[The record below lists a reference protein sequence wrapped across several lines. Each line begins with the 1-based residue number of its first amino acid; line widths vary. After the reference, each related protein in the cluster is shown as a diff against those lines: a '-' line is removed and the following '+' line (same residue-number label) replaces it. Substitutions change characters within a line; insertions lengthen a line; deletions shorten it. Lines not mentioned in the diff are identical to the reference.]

1 MEKRQFLATVSGTS
15 EAAVQPMFDASFSR
29 FANAALPKRAAVAAG
44 VEPYPGAWN
53 RTQAQ
58 HLLRRTLFG
67 LSQPDVDKALSL
79 DATTAVDALLDL
91 PAAAPP
97 PPLVVSA
104 TETAIPVGQTWIDA
118 AYDGNLNGERGR
130 SLQHWWMGLLLNQG
144 FSIREKMTLFWHNH
158 FAAELRD
165 VGDAHMMHIELAMLR
180 ANALGNFKDLVRK
193 ITLDPAMLRYLN
205 GNTNTKANPNENYGR
220 ELQELFTIGKGPE
233 ISAGNYTNYTEEDV
247 KAAARV
253 LTGWRDLR
261 DTRAAEFRPTQH
273 DTGDKTFSS
282 AYGGAVITGRAG
294 VDGAKEVDDL
304 IDLIFAQA
312 ETARFICRKLYRWFV
327 YYAIDAA
334 TEKNVIEPM
343 ADLLRKGNWEVKP
356 VVALLLKSAHF
367 HDVLNQGCF
376 IKTPLDLVAGTLRT
390 LGTVLPDAAD
400 VVRQYAMWKGIEAQ
414 SAAMQMELGMPPNVA
429 GWPAYY
435 QDPIFYQAWISSDTL
450 PRRVQFTEKCVSAK
464 GFQVGAQ
471 YAFSDV
477 IAFAKRT
484 SKPGEL
490 IPFLTELSET
500 LFPIPL
506 TAKQIEYLQG
516 ILLDGAPTYEW
527 GDEWGAYTDA
537 PNDPAKRAVVET
549 RLRALLK
556 SMMAMAEYQLC

>member
-1 MEKRQFLATVSGTS
+1 MEKRQFLATVSGSAET
-15 EAAVQPMFDASFSR
+15 AIPAGADANFNR
-29 FANAALPKRAAVAAG
+29 FANAVLPKRAAVAAG
-44 VEPYPGAWN
+44 VEPFAGPWN
-53 RTQAQ
+53 KTQAL

-67 LSQPDVDKALSL
+67 LTQADVDKAMSL
-79 DATTAVDALLDL
+79 NASTAVDALLDL
-91 PAAAPP
+91 PAEAPP
-97 PPLVVSA
+97 PPVVVSA
-104 TETAIPVGQTWIDA
+104 AELAIPVGQTWIDA
-118 AYDGNLNGERGR
+118 VYDGNLNGERGR

-158 FAAELRD
+158 FAAELRE

-180 ANALGNFKDLVRK
+180 ANALGNFKDLVKK

-261 DTRAAEFRPTQH
+261 DTRTAEFRANQH
-273 DTGDKTFSS
+273 DTANKTFSS
-282 AYGGAVITGRAG
+282 AYGGTVITGRTGA
-294 VDGAKEVDDL
+294 DGAAEVDDL
-304 IDLIFAQA
+304 ITLIFAQA
-312 ETARFICRKLYRWFV
+312 ETARYICRKLYRWFV

-343 ADLLRKGNWEVKP
+343 ADLLRKSNWDVKP

-367 HDVLNQGCF
+367 HDALNLGCF
-376 IKTPLDLVAGTLRT
+376 IKTPLDLVVGTLRT
-390 LGTVLPDAAD
+390 LGAVLPDATD
-400 VVRQYAMWKGIEAQ
+400 VVKQYAMWKGIEAQ
-414 SAAMQMELGMPPNVA
+414 SAAMLMELTMPPNVA

-435 QDPIFYQAWISSDTL
+435 QDPMFYQTWISSDTL
-450 PRRVQFTEKCVSAK
+450 PRRVQFTDKCVATK

-471 YAFSDV
+471 YAASDV
-477 IAFAKRT
+477 VAFAKRMA
-484 SKPGEL
+484 KPGEL
-490 IPFLTELSET
+490 VPFLTELSDL

-516 ILLDGAPTYEW
+516 ILLDGAPMYEW
-527 GDEWGAYTDA
+527 GDEWGAHVDA
-537 PNDPAKRAVVET
+537 PDDKAKRAVVET
-549 RLRALLK
+549 RLRALLR